1 MIAPS
6 MVIDNN
12 AQIFMDLITG
22 EFDLSLSNRI

>member
-12 AQIFMDLITG
+12 TQIFMDLITG